1 MNDFIALDFETAVYN
16 PNSAISIGLV
26 RYHDYQTVDTYYSL
40 IRPPKLYIR
49 PDFTDIHGL
58 TVDDVRDA
66 PDFLYLWENGIRGFL
81 GDAPLAAHNAAFDMG
96 VLRAVLEWYESPVPE
111 LRYFCTCI
119 LARNTWHGFKSY
131 ALTALAA
138 RFNITYN
145 AHNAL
150 DDAMTCG
157 KLVQMSAQEFNTGP
171 DIEKLLQASGTKLKT
186 MSNEQGAMS
195 SERG

>member
-1 MNDFIALDFETAVYN
+1 MNDFIAIDFETAVYN

-26 RYHDYQTVDTYYSL
+26 RYRDYQPVDTYYSL
-40 IRPPKLYIR
+40 IRPPNLYIR

-58 TVDDVRDA
+58 TVDDVKDA
-66 PDFLYLWENGIRGFL
+66 PDFLYLWENGIRDFL

-96 VLRAVLEWYESPVPE
+96 VLRAVLEWYESPVPD
-111 LRYFCTCI
+111 LRYFCTCS
-119 LARNTWHGFKSY
+119 LARNTWPGFKSY

-157 KLVQMSAQEFNTGP
+157 KLVQMSAREFNTGA
-171 DIEKLLQASGTKLKT
+171 DIEKLLQAAETRLNQLANSK
-186 MSNEQGAMS
+186 
-195 SERG
+195 

>member
-1 MNDFIALDFETAVYN
+1 MNDFIAIDFETAMYK

-26 RYHDYQTVDTYYSL
+26 RYRGYQPVETYYSL
-40 IRPPKLYIR
+40 IRPPSLYIR

-58 TVDDVRDA
+58 TIDDVIDK
-66 PDFLYLWENGIRGFL
+66 PDFGYLWENGIRDFL
-81 GDAPLAAHNAAFDMG
+81 GDTPLAAHNAAFDMG
-96 VLRAVLEWYESPVPE
+96 VLRAVLEWYELPVPE
-111 LRYFCTCI
+111 LRYFCTCR
-119 LARNTWHGFKSY
+119 LARRTWPGFKSY

-138 RFNITYN
+138 RFDIAYN

-171 DIEKLLQASGTKLKT
+171 DIEKLLQASETRLDILT
-186 MSNEQGAMS
+186 
-195 SERG
+195 RP

>member
-1 MNDFIALDFETAVYN
+1 MNDFIAIDFETAVYN

-26 RYHDYQTVDTYYSL
+26 RYRDYQPVDTYYSL
-40 IRPPKLYIR
+40 IRPPNLYIR

-58 TVDDVRDA
+58 TVDDVKDA
-66 PDFLYLWENGIRGFL
+66 PDFLYLWENGIRDFL

-96 VLRAVLEWYESPVPE
+96 VLKSVLEWYESPVPD
-111 LRYFCTCI
+111 LRYFCTCS
-119 LARNTWHGFKSY
+119 LARNTWPGFKSY
-131 ALTALAA
+131 ALTALAE

-157 KLVQMSAQEFNTGP
+157 KLVQMSAREFNTGA
-171 DIEKLLQASGTKLKT
+171 DIEKLLQAAETRLNQLANSK
-186 MSNEQGAMS
+186 EQRAK
-195 SERG
+195 

>member
-1 MNDFIALDFETAVYN
+1 MNDFIAIDFETAVYN

-26 RYHDYQTVDTYYSL
+26 KYRDYMPVDTYYSL
-40 IRPPKLYIR
+40 IRPPNLYIR

-58 TVDDVRDA
+58 TVDDVIDEPNFR
-66 PDFLYLWENGIRGFL
+66 YLWGNGIRDFL
-81 GDAPLAAHNAAFDMG
+81 GDTPLAAHNAAFDMG
-96 VLRAVLEWYESPVPE
+96 VLRAVLEWYELPVPE
-111 LRYFCTCI
+111 LRYFCTCN
-119 LARNTWHGFKSY
+119 LARRTWPGLKSY

-157 KLVQMSAQEFNTGP
+157 RLVRMSAEKFNTGP
-171 DIEKLLQASGTKLKT
+171 DIEELLQASETSLKFLAI
-186 MSNEQGAMS
+186 NDEGY
-195 SERG
+195 